1 MGVTARVLLCPHR
14 VTLTMAE
21 DAAVDTEAEN
31 GARFNSYLLLFNV
44 GKKANFGQLLRS
56 AMAFGVAQVG
66 IVGAKKI
73 SELSLFGNQGTS
85 NHANIKLFDSLE
97 DALQHFK
104 IKKNADICGIEI
116 VKGSRPICKIVSTEA
131 APAENVTEE
140 YAPSRSVC
148 EFPFV
153 RNTCF
158 MLGNEGAGMNE
169 QQMAVCDYFVHIPQY
184 TKKTASLNVLVA
196 GSIVL
201 QYFGL
206 WAAMDATQIIEQKFE
221 MEKPRMKVDRW
232 NNPTAEESEEITRKR
247 EERQAKKRKLAEGSQ
262 GEV

>member
-56 AMAFGVAQVG
+56 AMAFGVARVG

-104 IKKNADICGIEI
+104 IKKNADIC
-116 VKGSRPICKIVSTEA
+116 
-131 APAENVTEE
+131 
-140 YAPSRSVC
+140 
-148 EFPFV
+148 
-153 RNTCF
+153 
-158 MLGNEGAGMNE
+158 
-169 QQMAVCDYFVHIPQY
+169 
-184 TKKTASLNVLVA
+184 VLK
-196 GSIVL
+196 S
-201 QYFGL
+201 
-206 WAAMDATQIIEQKFE
+206 
-221 MEKPRMKVDRW
+221 
-232 NNPTAEESEEITRKR
+232 
-247 EERQAKKRKLAEGSQ
+247 
-262 GEV
+262 